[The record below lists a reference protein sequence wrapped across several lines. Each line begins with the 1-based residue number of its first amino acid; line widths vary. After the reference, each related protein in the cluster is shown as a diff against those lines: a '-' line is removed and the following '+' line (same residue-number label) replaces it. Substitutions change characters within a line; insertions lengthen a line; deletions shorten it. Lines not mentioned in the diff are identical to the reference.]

1 MWLIIGYGNSLRC
14 DDGAGPSFV
23 TQLRS
28 RLPESAAQFIC
39 EHQLLPEMVEQL
51 ARPEI
56 DKVLFVDAKR
66 DQHPPFHFTP
76 LCDQASE
83 SQSVTHQYGPQW
95 LLSMSAALYQQPR
108 QGWLLSL
115 RAVNLDH
122 GEQLST
128 DTQNAITLA
137 LEATIQFLATPPKN

>member
-14 DDGAGPSFV
+14 DDGAGPGFV
-23 TQLRS
+23 NQLRS

-51 ARPEI
+51 AHPEI

-66 DQHPPFHFTP
+66 DQQVPFLFTP
-76 LCDQASE
+76 LCDRAAE
-83 SQSVTHQYGPQW
+83 TQSVTHQYGPHW
-95 LLSMSAALYQQPR
+95 LLAMSATLYRQPR
-108 QGWLLSL
+108 QAWLLSL

-122 GEQLST
+122 GEQFSA
-128 DTQNAITLA
+128 DTRNAISLA
-137 LEATIQFLATPPKN
+137 LDAAIHFLDNPG